1 MDTCRINGVPY
12 LRVIDYKTG
21 SKTFD
26 PRNIDRGIDLQMLL
40 YLHTLVETEDE
51 TFRRSLGLA
60 KNEKI
65 LPAGMFYL
73 MTGKK
78 AVPLD
83 TPCTVDELRRA
94 SSEAIVR
101 SGLLLND
108 TAVIHAMAR
117 ENAEKIFGL
126 TVRKNGN
133 MKASKEIT
141 LADADELDSYF
152 SVMKNRIVSL
162 GNRMCK
168 GEAHALPLLKGANGS
183 SSCEYCAYK
192 SVCRNAKHQER
203 PEESASDA

>member
-1 MDTCRINGVPY
+1 MLKITNLQKTFNPGTINAKTALRGIDLTLEDGTRICLYGTVDRVDVYRKGDRVY

-94 SSEAIVR
+94 SSESQR
-101 SGLLLND
+101 LY
-108 TAVIHAMAR
+108 
-117 ENAEKIFGL
+117 E
-126 TVRKNGN
+126 
-133 MKASKEIT
+133 
-141 LADADELDSYF
+141 
-152 SVMKNRIVSL
+152 
-162 GNRMCK
+162 
-168 GEAHALPLLKGANGS
+168 GA
-183 SSCEYCAYK
+183 
-192 SVCRNAKHQER
+192 
-203 PEESASDA
+203 